1 MDVVNFIKEYLRMCS
16 QSWDC
21 EECPLDKTSF
31 CSALPKE
38 RDQDE
43 AEKIVRLVKEWSA
56 AHPRKTRQ
64 SVFLEQN
71 PEAFIAPDGVL
82 SMCPANISSSSIYRG
97 ENRRCLTADYSCPKC
112 RREFWM
118 QEVE

>member
-16 QSWDC
+16 QPWDC

-43 AEKIVRLVKEWSA
+43 AEKIARLVEEWSA

-64 SVFLEQN
+64 SVFLEQY
-71 PEAFIAPDGVL
+71 PDALIASNGVL
-82 SMCPANISSSSIYRG
+82 SICPAGISVNYRG
-97 ENRRCLTADYSCPKC
+97 ENKRCLADGYPCLKC
-112 RREFWM
+112 RNEFWM
-118 QEVE
+118 EEVKE